1 MKKLRFFNIIIAKK
15 KLILTIFVCLLF
27 IFGGIFI
34 YYEAVEKSVAA
45 YNGYTIVLDANHGG
59 VDVK

>member
-1 MKKLRFFNIIIAKK
+1 
-15 KLILTIFVCLLF
+15 LF